1 MNLLAG
7 YPDVLTLKD
16 VCKILRCGRNAGLK
30 LLGTGGI
37 KSFKVGNAYRV
48 LKVNMIEYLTGLQ
61 KD

>member
-30 LLGTGGI
+30 LLGTGVI
-37 KSFKVGNAYRV
+37 RSFKVGNAYRV